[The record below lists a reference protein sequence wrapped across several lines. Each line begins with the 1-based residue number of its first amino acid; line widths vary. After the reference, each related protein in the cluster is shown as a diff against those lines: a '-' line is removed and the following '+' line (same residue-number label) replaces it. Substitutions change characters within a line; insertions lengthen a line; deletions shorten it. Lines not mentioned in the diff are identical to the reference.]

1 MVNAFLAV
9 LTPLLLVFGLYHLLT
24 WFNIFGI
31 NDRVYWKRV
40 GLAAAISHFLL
51 ATGFFIFTWFDLHA
65 NRTYVAL
72 GMHYA
77 NFLFQHSR
85 FWDLI
90 AVFDTVAMLGILAA
104 FSLMH
109 RAGVS
114 ESLLL
119 VALAIVYIV
128 GTLQWYY
135 VGGGVGAILQK
146 IWDGLKT
153 GEEGEEWFQ

>member
-9 LTPLLLVFGLYHLLT
+9 LIPLLLVFGLYHLLT

-40 GLAAAISHFLL
+40 GMAAAISHFLL
-51 ATGFFIFTWFDLHA
+51 ATGFFIFTWFDLQSNH
-65 NRTYVAL
+65 TYVAL
-72 GMHYA
+72 GMNYA
-77 NFLFQHSR
+77 KFLFEHSR

-90 AVFDTVAMLGILAA
+90 AVFDTVPMLGILAA
-104 FSLMH
+104 FSLMN
-109 RAGVS
+109 RAGLS
-114 ESLLL
+114 QSLLL
-119 VALAIVYIV
+119 VAIAIVYIV

-146 IWDGLKT
+146 IWGGLKT